1 MKLNVNYEKARI
13 VGNNIMNKAEEFM
26 RLLNEIEQTNNTL
39 AENWLGDDATKYTGA
54 VRAHAEE
61 QKQLQST
68 IHQTGEFTKNA
79 GDTYEA
85 VMEGNRD
92 SIIKSA

>member
-1 MKLNVNYEKARI
+1 MRLNVNYDMART
-13 VGNNIMNKAEEFM
+13 VGTNVMNKAEEFM

-54 VRAHAEE
+54 IRTYGEE
-61 QKQLQST
+61 QKQLQKT
-68 IHQTGEFTKNA
+68 IHEAGLFTKRA
-79 GDTYEA
+79 GDTYQA

-92 SIIKSA
+92 SIKSA